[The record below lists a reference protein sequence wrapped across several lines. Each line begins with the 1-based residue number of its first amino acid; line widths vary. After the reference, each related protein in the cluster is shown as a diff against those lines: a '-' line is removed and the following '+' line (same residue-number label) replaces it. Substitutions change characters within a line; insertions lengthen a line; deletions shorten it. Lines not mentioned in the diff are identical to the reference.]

1 VTLADG
7 MRLPE
12 LVAASSRVAVEGYV
26 LLYALCQCLDG
37 NAVLTRRTGATQV
50 GPPKACMCGRGAGC

>member
-12 LVAASSRVAVEGYV
+12 LVATSSRVAVDGHV

-37 NAVLTRRTGATQV
+37 NVILTRRTGATQV
-50 GPPKACMCGRGAGC
+50 